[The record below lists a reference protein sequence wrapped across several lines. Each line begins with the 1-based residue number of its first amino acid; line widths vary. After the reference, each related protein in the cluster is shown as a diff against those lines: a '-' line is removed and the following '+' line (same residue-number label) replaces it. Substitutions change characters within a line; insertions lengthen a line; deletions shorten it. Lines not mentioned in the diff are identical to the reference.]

1 MTVQHLY
8 TYPSETCKVRDIPE
22 FFLLIFVL
30 NLPRVYKSSNF
41 EYRAP
46 YISRLDYSKAEV
58 SDGREIFPL
67 PAILFRNFWKTK
79 AERQE
84 AKKKKLPSKCFW
96 GIITISNVR
105 NFHV

>member
-84 AKKKKLPSKCFW
+84 AKKKLPSKCFW

>member
-8 TYPSETCKVRDIPE
+8 TYPSETCKVRDVS
-22 FFLLIFVL
+22 FFLIFVL

-67 PAILFRNFWKTK
+67 PAILFRNFWKTEE
-79 AERQE
+79 ERRQ
-84 AKKKKLPSKCFW
+84 KILPSKCFW

>member
-8 TYPSETCKVRDIPE
+8 TYPSETCKVRDVS
-22 FFLLIFVL
+22 FFLIFVL

-67 PAILFRNFWKTK
+67 PAILFRNFRKTK
-79 AERQE
+79 AESRSK
-84 AKKKKLPSKCFW
+84 KKKKLLSKCFW